1 MPLPSPIV
9 ELGPA
14 IRKLTVHQAYRM
26 LKCNPDTFETMLLLR
41 GLVKLGLN
49 PNLTSYNIP
58 NHSLRFPLELS
69 PYCLSLSQYSHDLFF
84 PAILWTQTL

>member
-69 PYCLSLSQYSHDLFF
+69 AYCLSLSQYSHDLFF